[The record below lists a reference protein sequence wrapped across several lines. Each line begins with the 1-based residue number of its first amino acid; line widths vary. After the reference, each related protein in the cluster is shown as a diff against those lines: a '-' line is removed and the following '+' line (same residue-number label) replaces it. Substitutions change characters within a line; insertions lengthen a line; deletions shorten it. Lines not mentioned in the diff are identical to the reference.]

1 VRSQRRSDCFFARA
15 AGYAEADRKPSAVM
29 RRGNADA
36 RGGNMKPRIGWPTR
50 DRACCG
56 TGDCARLPNGEAG
69 SIALN
74 DNDLAQITDALL
86 FAFVLCWHC
95 MGDVRMTV
103 KVK

>member
-1 VRSQRRSDCFFARA
+1 MRSQRRSDCFFARA

-86 FAFVLCWHC
+86 FAFVLCWHLH
-95 MGDVRMTV
+95 G
-103 KVK
+103 